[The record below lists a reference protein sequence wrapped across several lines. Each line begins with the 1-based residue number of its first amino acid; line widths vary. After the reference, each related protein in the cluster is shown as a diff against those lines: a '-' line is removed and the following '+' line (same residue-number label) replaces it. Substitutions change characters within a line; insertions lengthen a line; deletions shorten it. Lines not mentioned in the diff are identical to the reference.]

1 MSARP
6 EGRALRRLRRAR
18 GFTLVELMVSLVAGM
33 IIAIAVIGLAKAATT
48 SFYEQARLTAV
59 EQSVRSASNRL
70 RYDLTRVSFM
80 GTGNIHLAT
89 TPGVP
94 YGHQVASQYAVPG
107 NAGARYTNR
116 SNNLQGIRVLVQ
128 GSVQGSLADTA
139 VAALSGTPNFTQPDA
154 IEIGGNMT
162 TDDWYIGRWDNTSG
176 GTCGGGI
183 FIARTL
189 ADPATERLLGDDT
202 TSQANVTNAFT
213 PGPAANR
220 YFARVVDSL
229 GCQHF
234 VEVQGATA
242 PNATGFTLNLCNAA
256 GDSMSLLPP
265 GTARPGCGAIPNTD
279 ETLRISPFH
288 RVRWSIKKNLNLNLE
303 PNVNIAPADTTFMLV
318 RELLNSEGTVVPE
331 LTQVVAEYAVDL
343 KFGIAVD
350 ARETTIP
357 PNNIMVFDLDSDTT
371 GPGGNGNID
380 SWTRAASTSMPT
392 AGSPTQ
398 PGPQRVRSV
407 KFRVSTRASMP
418 DRDKPLTLLPGSPY
432 ISRYCIDMPTCTK
445 FARVRSIV
453 SEVPLLNQARMTY

>member
-1 MSARP
+1 MNDQRVRS
-6 EGRALRRLRRAR
+6 RLRRAR
-18 GFTLVELMVSLVAGM
+18 GFTLVELMVSLVAGV
-33 IIAIAVIGLAKAATT
+33 IIAIAVIGLARAATT

-59 EQSVRSASNRL
+59 EQSVRNASNRL

-94 YGHQVASQYAVPG
+94 YGHQVASQFAVPG
-107 NAGARYTNR
+107 GAGGRYPNR
-116 SNNLQGIRVLVQ
+116 STNLQGIRVLVQ
-128 GSVQGSLADTA
+128 GSMTDTA
-139 VAALSGTPNFTQPDA
+139 VNALAATPNFTQPDA

-162 TDDWYIGRWDNTSG
+162 TDDWYIGRWDNTGG
-176 GTCGGGI
+176 GTCGGGT
-183 FIARTL
+183 FIARSV

-202 TSQANVTNAFT
+202 TAQANVSNAFT
-213 PGPAANR
+213 PGPATNR

-229 GCQHF
+229 NCQHF

-256 GDSMSLLPP
+256 DGMSLLPP
-265 GTARPGCGAIPNTD
+265 GSARPGCGAIPNTD

-288 RVRWSIKKNLNLNLE
+288 RVRWRVAKNTNAQLE
-303 PNVNIAPADTTFMLV
+303 PNVNIAPVDTTLMLY
-318 RELLNSEGTVVPE
+318 RDFLNSEGNIVPE

-350 ARETTIP
+350 TRTPTTN
-357 PNNIMVFDLDSDTT
+357 PNDPNTVTVFDLDSDTT
-371 GPGGNGNID
+371 GVGGNGNID
-380 SWTRAASTSMPT
+380 SWTRPASASVPT
-392 AGSPTQ
+392 LGNPVQ

-418 DRDKPLTLLPGSPY
+418 DRNRPLTLIPSSPY
-432 ISRYCIDMPTCTK
+432 ISRYCVDMPACTK

>member
-1 MSARP
+1 MS
-6 EGRALRRLRRAR
+6 RARRLRRSRHAR
-18 GFTLVELMVSLVAGM
+18 GFTLVELMVSLVAGV
-33 IIAIAVIGLAKAATT
+33 IIAIAVIGLARAATT

-59 EQSVRSASNRL
+59 EQSVRNASNRL

-94 YGHQVASQYAVPG
+94 YGHQVASQFAVAG
-107 NAGARYTNR
+107 SAGARYTNR

-128 GSVQGSLADTA
+128 GSMTDTA
-139 VAALSGTPNFTQPDA
+139 VAALAPTPNFTQPDA

-162 TDDWYIGRWDNTSG
+162 TDDWYIGRWDNTAG
-176 GTCGGGI
+176 GTCGGGT
-183 FIARTL
+183 FVARSV
-189 ADPATERLLGDDT
+189 ADPAIERLLGEDAT
-202 TSQANVTNAFT
+202 AQANVSNAFT
-213 PGPAANR
+213 PGPATNR

-242 PNATGFTLNLCNAA
+242 PNAQGFTLNLCNAA

-265 GTARPGCGAIPNTD
+265 GIARPGCGAIPNTD

-288 RVRWSIKKNLNLNLE
+288 RVRWRVGKNLNPNLE
-303 PNVNIAPADTTFMLV
+303 PNVALAPVDTTFMLF
-318 RELLNSEGTVVPE
+318 REFLNSEGNVVPE

-350 ARETTIP
+350 QRETTIP
-357 PNNIMVFDLDSDTT
+357 PNNIAVFDLDSDTT
-371 GPGGNGNID
+371 GVGGNGNID
-380 SWTRAASTSMPT
+380 SWTRPASTSVLT
-392 AGSPTQ
+392 SGSPTQ

-407 KFRVSTRASMP
+407 KFRVSTRASMA
-418 DRDKPLTLLPGSPY
+418 DRNRPLTLLPNSPY
-432 ISRYCIDMPTCTK
+432 ISRYCIDMPACTK
-445 FARVRSIV
+445 FARVRTIV